1 MLINK
6 KLSLNNLK
14 NQKKNYKPTIT
25 GKEVKINKD
34 TYDILNNFMNTSKKV
49 IKDMPNNQALFK
61 ELTDYIKS
69 YKDFDI

>member
-1 MLINK
+1 
-6 KLSLNNLK
+6 
-14 NQKKNYKPTIT
+14 
-25 GKEVKINKD
+25 
-34 TYDILNNFMNTSKKV
+34 MNTSKKV